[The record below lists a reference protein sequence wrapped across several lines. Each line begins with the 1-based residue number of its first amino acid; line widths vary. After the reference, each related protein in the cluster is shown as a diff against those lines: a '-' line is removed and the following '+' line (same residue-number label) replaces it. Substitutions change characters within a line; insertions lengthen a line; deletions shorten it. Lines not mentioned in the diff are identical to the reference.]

1 METDPSSLSEQLNG
15 LRSNAWARRENRA
28 LLPAALHALIA
39 AIFARI
45 FARLEL
51 LLQAWQ
57 TGSLPPPPIKSQRN
71 PMQHL
76 PRPVTRAFRPRAIPA
91 PKASPHPTRIVGRI
105 SEAPS
110 DSPCQHPKNRP
121 CPQPASRPRPARDPP
136 RRPRIARYPGPPN
149 RADYITISKLNPIRP
164 ATPRETGRAPHA
176 AAGCAASSSP
186 GLPSPATG

>member
-1 METDPSSLSEQLNG
+1 METRPSPLSEQLNG

-57 TGSLPPPPIKSQRN
+57 TGSLPPPPIQAQRN

-91 PKASPHPTRIVGRI
+91 PKTSPRAIEIIRRI

-110 DSPCQHPKNRP
+110 DSSYQHLATRP
-121 CPQPASRPRPARDPP
+121 FAPPSARPRQARDPP
-136 RRPRIARYPGPPN
+136 PRPRIALFAGWPN
-149 RADYITISKLNPIRP
+149 RAYIITISK
-164 ATPRETGRAPHA
+164 
-176 AAGCAASSSP
+176 
-186 GLPSPATG
+186 